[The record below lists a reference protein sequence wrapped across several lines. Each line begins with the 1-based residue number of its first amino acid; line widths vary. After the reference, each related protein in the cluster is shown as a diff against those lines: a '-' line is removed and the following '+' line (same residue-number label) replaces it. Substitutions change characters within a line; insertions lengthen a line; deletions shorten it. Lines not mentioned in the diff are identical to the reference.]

1 MTYVI
6 FDLEWVAT
14 FAKGQVPEIISIG
27 AVKLDRDLNEC
38 GQFASFV
45 RPKRAR
51 MLNKRTVRM
60 TKIRP
65 EDVRTSEDFAKVW
78 KKFLQWIG
86 DEEYF
91 LLTWG
96 PTDIRTLLANCKMHR
111 VPLAW
116 LRNYNDLQA
125 EFGRLQEL
133 KNQTGLMEALEAL
146 QLKPIGAHHSAVDD
160 ARNTAQIF
168 KSLYNKLQLVRN
180 NHAGLLKAFAPKQPR
195 RPSRTLSTQSRTRRG
210 KHEERVERAGRKP

>member
-1 MTYVI
+1 MKFII

-14 FAKGQVPEIISIG
+14 FAKGQIPEVISIG
-27 AVKLDRDLNEC
+27 AVKLDRDLTEC
-38 GQFASFV
+38 DQFASFV

-60 TKIRP
+60 TKIKP

-78 KKFLQWIG
+78 KQFLKWIG
-86 DEEYF
+86 EEEYF

-96 PTDIRTLLANCKMHR
+96 PTDIRTLIQNCKMHH
-111 VPLAW
+111 VPLDW

-125 EFGRLQEL
+125 EFGRLQEV

-168 KSLYNKLQLVRN
+168 KALYKQLQLARN
-180 NHAGLLKAFAPKQPR
+180 NHVGLLRAFAPKQTR
-195 RPSRTLSTQSRTRRG
+195 RPSRPLSTTGRTRRG
-210 KHEERVERAGRKP
+210 KDQERVGRRP